1 MFLCPNKYEFNER
14 QIKYLELL
22 ILKDQVVIDSVK
34 VARVCNWPTLHSC
47 IDMQVFLGITSF
59 YYWFIYGFLD
69 IACLLFNISGSNT
82 AQTWEHKQQCVF
94 DILKIT
100 ITTASILA
108 FSNTSILFRVG
119 ADSLDFATGVALSQ
133 QSKENNK
140 QHLVMFFNKFLS
152 AVEYNYKIHNKEIL
166 AVI

>member
-1 MFLCPNKYEFNER
+1 MFFSITNSLAVFQTMINDIFQNLIADGIMIVYLDNILIFTQILEDYWKAMHKILKMLARHKMFLCPNKYEFNER

-82 AQTWEHKQQCVF
+82 A
-94 DILKIT
+94 
-100 ITTASILA
+100 
-108 FSNTSILFRVG
+108 
-119 ADSLDFATGVALSQ
+119 
-133 QSKENNK
+133 
-140 QHLVMFFNKFLS
+140 
-152 AVEYNYKIHNKEIL
+152 
-166 AVI
+166 